1 MNPARAV
8 VVGIEGERLSEN
20 ERRLFCEFPPAGFIL
35 FQRNCVSRPQLRA
48 LVAELKELFED
59 RWVPVLIDH
68 EGGRVQ
74 RMRPPVWRNHPPAG
88 RIGALDAGQ
97 RETAVRLWASLL
109 AADLADVGIDV
120 DCAPVL
126 DIRRPETTGAIGDR
140 ALSDDPQTVA
150 SLGRAFIATMLD
162 HGVAPVIKHLPGHGR
177 ARVDSHELLPRLAVP
192 ADELATFDFLPFVQC
207 ADRAPFAMTA
217 HIVFEALDADRP
229 ATESAAVIREII
241 RERIGFRG
249 ILFSDDLG
257 MKALSGPVDERAMR
271 ALAAG
276 VDLPLHCSGDFGE
289 MRAILTSVPVMPE
302 PRFALLQDLRPVAVP
317 SAPDGERLTA
327 QLDRLLASHA

>member
-1 MNPARAV
+1 
-8 VVGIEGERLSEN
+8 
-20 ERRLFCEFPPAGFIL
+20 
-35 FQRNCVSRPQLRA
+35 
-48 LVAELKELFED
+48 
-59 RWVPVLIDH
+59 
-68 EGGRVQ
+68 
-74 RMRPPVWRNHPPAG
+74 
-88 RIGALDAGQ
+88 
-97 RETAVRLWASLL
+97 
-109 AADLADVGIDV
+109 
-120 DCAPVL
+120 
-126 DIRRPETTGAIGDR
+126 
-140 ALSDDPQTVA
+140 
-150 SLGRAFIATMLD
+150 
-162 HGVAPVIKHLPGHGR
+162 
-177 ARVDSHELLPRLAVP
+177 
-192 ADELATFDFLPFVQC
+192 
-207 ADRAPFAMTA
+207 MTA